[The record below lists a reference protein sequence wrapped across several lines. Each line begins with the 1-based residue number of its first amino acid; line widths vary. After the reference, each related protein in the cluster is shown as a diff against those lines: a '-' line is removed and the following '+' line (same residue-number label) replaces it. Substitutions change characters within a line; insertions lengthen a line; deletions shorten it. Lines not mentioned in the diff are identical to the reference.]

1 MRKRILTCLSLALAL
16 SLALMFVLAACS
28 GPAPAAPSGE
38 PTGAEVPPSDAQPTP
53 PVVITP
59 PVPGVPSPAGSEPP
73 APDIVTPVTVS
84 PQPDP
89 QPQPD
94 SQTQPDPQPSPEPSQ
109 PQVLT
114 MEQVYRAALETI
126 YSDRR
131 YPNGDEVATG
141 EGYQMEG
148 NDFAIFDVDGDGQ
161 AELIYQND
169 NSYMAGMVTTVYG
182 FDRDTGMLY
191 QELSGFVAM
200 EFYDNGVVSIMASH
214 NHGLSALDDFWPYAL
229 YQYDPGSDGYLMAGS
244 LDAWDGSLFPKD
256 YEGNPFPTDKDD
268 DGDFIVFTIT
278 SGGQEVVTTCVD
290 DPEYREWVDSYLAGA
305 SKLELPWQNMTEENI
320 RAAAP

>member
-1 MRKRILTCLSLALAL
+1 MRKRILLSFALAL
-16 SLALMFVLAACS
+16 SLVVMFILAACS

-38 PTGAEVPPSDAQPTP
+38 PTVAEVSPSDAQPTP

-59 PVPGVPSPAGSEPP
+59 PVPGVPSPAGSQAP
-73 APDIVTPVTVS
+73 APDVGAPVSVS
-84 PQPDP
+84 PQQDP
-89 QPQPD
+89 Q
-94 SQTQPDPQPSPEPSQ
+94 PQPSPEPSQ
-109 PQVLT
+109 PQVMT

-126 YSDRR
+126 YRDHR

-141 EGYQMEG
+141 EGFQMKD

-182 FDRDTGMLY
+182 LDHDTGMLY

-200 EFYDNGVVSIMASH
+200 DFYDNGVVSIMASH

-229 YQYDPGSDGYLMAGS
+229 YQYDPGSDGYIMAGS
-244 LDAWDGSLFPKD
+244 LDAWDGTIFPQD
-256 YEGNPFPTDKDD
+256 HEGNPFPTDKDD
-268 DGDFIVFTIT
+268 DGDFIIFTVT
-278 SGGQEVVTTCVD
+278 SGGQEVVTTYVD
-290 DPEYREWVDSYLAGA
+290 GPEYQEWVDSYLAGA
-305 SKLELPWQNMTEENI
+305 SKLDLPWQSMTEENI
-320 RAAAP
+320 RAVAP

>member
-1 MRKRILTCLSLALAL
+1 MRKRILLSFVLVL
-16 SLALMFVLAACS
+16 SLALMFILGACS

-59 PVPGVPSPAGSEPP
+59 PVPGVPSPAGSQPP
-73 APDIVTPVTVS
+73 APDVSTPVTLS
-84 PQPDP
+84 PQPQPDSKPQPDP
-89 QPQPD
+89 QP
-94 SQTQPDPQPSPEPSQ
+94 SQ
-109 PQVLT
+109 PQPQPPT
-114 MEQVYRAALETI
+114 MEQVYRTALETI

-141 EGYQMEG
+141 EGYQMED
-148 NDFAIFDVDGDGQ
+148 NDFAIFDVDGDGRD
-161 AELIYQND
+161 ELIYQND

-200 EFYDNGVVSIMASH
+200 DFYDNGIVSIMVSH

-244 LDAWDGSLFPKD
+244 LDAWDGSLFPQD
-256 YEGNPFPTDKDD
+256 YEGNAFPTDKDD
-268 DGDFIVFTIT
+268 DGDFIVFIIT

-290 DPEYREWVDSYLAGA
+290 GPEYREWVDSYLAGA

-320 RAAAP
+320 RAVAP